1 MISDLRASGYS
12 RYLEEMKMDKIRE
25 YERRKAEIEATAT
38 SYEEY
43 KERIEKLIRELRL

>member
-1 MISDLRASGYS
+1 
-12 RYLEEMKMDKIRE
+12 MDNRIRE

-43 KERIEKLIRELRL
+43 QERIKKLVEELRI